1 MENREIVYIK
11 LNDNTIINENCIRW
25 VRKMN
30 ECLQI
35 CTLSNGCKMKCHTD
49 TICKKDNLNSYNK
62 LNKHFEENHS

>member
-1 MENREIVYIK
+1 MENREVVYIK

-35 CTLSNGCKMKCHTD
+35 CTLSNGCTKKYHTD

-62 LNKHFEENHS
+62 LNKYFEENHS

>member
-1 MENREIVYIK
+1 MENREVVYIK
-11 LNDNTIINENCIRW
+11 LNDNTMINENCIRW
-25 VRKMN
+25 VIKMN

-35 CTLSNGCKMKCHTD
+35 CTLSNGCMMKYHTD